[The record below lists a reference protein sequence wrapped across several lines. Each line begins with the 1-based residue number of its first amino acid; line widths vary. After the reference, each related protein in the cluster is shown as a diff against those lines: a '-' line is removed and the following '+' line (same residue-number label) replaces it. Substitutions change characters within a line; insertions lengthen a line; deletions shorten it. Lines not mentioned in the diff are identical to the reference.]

1 MKYREGAGRWSENL
15 SGRGFPEKVSDFGLW
30 RPDVAGWRWE
40 AKTWDMERTQIRFYG
55 MVQGVGFRLTTRS
68 LARGFEV
75 TGWVRNEMDGSVL
88 LEAQGEGEEVRDFLE
103 AIRER
108 MGRHIEREQG
118 AVAIAVADESG
129 FVITS

>member
-1 MKYREGAGRWSENL
+1 
-15 SGRGFPEKVSDFGLW
+15 
-30 RPDVAGWRWE
+30 
-40 AKTWDMERTQIRFYG
+40 MERTQIRFYG

-68 LARGFEV
+68 IARGFEV